1 MEPQVW
7 KLVQKRAYD
16 LLSHR
21 YGLLVII
28 GGAILITV
36 SAFHFGE
43 VGGPRLLAF
52 FSLVW
57 LDSHTFFNVITDLY
71 TLQTLSRQTGSII
84 SESLS
89 RDAGSS
95 VSQWTGSYARWR

>member
-21 YGLLVII
+21 YGLVVIL
-28 GGAILITV
+28 GGAIMITV

-43 VGGPRLLAF
+43 VGVFFLHTACTVCEALFIHLLHCGR
-52 FSLVW
+52 S
-57 LDSHTFFNVITDLY
+57 
-71 TLQTLSRQTGSII
+71 
-84 SESLS
+84 
-89 RDAGSS
+89 
-95 VSQWTGSYARWR
+95 